1 LNIEKIPHIE
11 GPLIIEPQ
19 VFGDSRGYFYE
30 SYNEIAFS
38 LASLPV
44 HFRQDNQSKSSK
56 GVLRGLHFQSP
67 PFAQGKLVR
76 VIRGRVLD
84 VIVDI
89 RKASPS
95 YGKHFSLELSEE
107 NFRMLWVPPGFAHG
121 FVTLED
127 DTLFLYKC
135 TEVYNKASE
144 GGLMWDDSTLGI
156 DWGFDNPKLS
166 DKDLDYPPFEQFQSP
181 F

>member
-1 LNIEKIPHIE
+1 
-11 GPLIIEPQ
+11 
-19 VFGDSRGYFYE
+19 
-30 SYNEIAFS
+30 
-38 LASLPV
+38 
-44 HFRQDNQSKSSK
+44 
-56 GVLRGLHFQSP
+56 VLRGLHFQSP
-67 PFAQGKLVR
+67 PHAQGKLVR
-76 VIRGRVLD
+76 VVSGRVLD

-95 YGKHFSLELSEE
+95 YGKHFSIELSEE

-127 DTLFLYKC
+127 NTLFLYKC

-144 GGLMWDDSTLGI
+144 GGLMWNDPALGI
-156 DWGFDNPKLS
+156 DWGFDNPLLS
-166 DKDLDYPPFEQFQSP
+166 AKDLNYPSFEQFQSP